1 MRKLLLAAAALC
13 VAAPGVQAQKMK
25 DIKITQAVASFAF
38 LPISY
43 AKAAGFY
50 KAEGLNVTQIKTRGG
65 GPDLVALM
73 SGDVQF
79 NANAGTYQIGAI
91 KKKRQLL
98 NVYNFYKRNL
108 ISVVISAKKQK
119 ELGISP
125 TAPLKQR
132 AAALK
137 GLRLGMTRPGS
148 LTHKQLKHLTRV
160 GGLTEKD
167 VRIIA
172 IGGPPSLLA
181 ALKRDQIDGFAISPP
196 ADRIAIARGL
206 AVMWVDNA
214 AGADPSIDPF
224 MMESIVTTKQFADA
238 NPAVV
243 KAMIRA
249 TRKAV
254 LEISKK
260 SPKEIFDVIKGE
272 FKKVKAPIGELAI
285 KAVKPALNH
294 KGNVTKKMAE
304 NTMLLD
310 GRKDVTAD
318 QLFGTYTG
326 KYQ

>member
-1 MRKLLLAAAALC
+1 
-13 VAAPGVQAQKMK
+13 
-25 DIKITQAVASFAF
+25 
-38 LPISY
+38 
-43 AKAAGFY
+43 
-50 KAEGLNVTQIKTRGG
+50 
-65 GPDLVALM
+65 
-73 SGDVQF
+73 
-79 NANAGTYQIGAI
+79 
-91 KKKRQLL
+91 
-98 NVYNFYKRNL
+98 
-108 ISVVISAKKQK
+108 
-119 ELGISP
+119 
-125 TAPLKQR
+125 
-132 AAALK
+132 
-137 GLRLGMTRPGS
+137 MTRPGS

-224 MMESIVTTKQFADA
+224 MMESIVTTKKFADA
-238 NPAVV
+238 NPDVV
-243 KAMIRA
+243 TA
-249 TRKAV
+249 
-254 LEISKK
+254 
-260 SPKEIFDVIKGE
+260 KEVFAVIKGE

-285 KAVKPALNH
+285 KAVKPALNL